1 MMVCVILGMLGS
13 IWMIFVL
20 HSGSLR
26 LAFIS
31 NYPGMVTA
39 NHWIQYKG
47 IAPPSEMIWLFDV
60 WLVLTSGL
68 LWIAVGLVIRV
79 LIQSYRSTR
88 SLAHRR

>member
-1 MMVCVILGMLGS
+1 MVCVILGMLGS

-39 NHWIQYKG
+39 RLRAIG
-47 IAPPSEMIWLFDV
+47 DAPNCVSICNFE
-60 WLVLTSGL
+60 
-68 LWIAVGLVIRV
+68 
-79 LIQSYRSTR
+79 
-88 SLAHRR
+88 